1 MSHDHVRNVQ
11 GLLLYAEAKSRS
23 VRQRVDS
30 AIRSLVSQHKAV
42 NFNSVAAQAGVSK
55 TTLYNNPEYRTRI
68 ELLRQNSISAKIPT
82 KRIVTDKGK
91 DVILAAK
98 NKRINELEAEV
109 KRLSAILKH
118 CYADEYDKY

>member
-1 MSHDHVRNVQ
+1 MSRDHVRNVQ
-11 GLLLYAEAKSRS
+11 GLLLHAEAKSRS
-23 VRQRVDS
+23 VSQRIDS
-30 AIRSLVSQHKAV
+30 AIRFLVSQHRAI

-68 ELLRQNSISAKIPT
+68 ESLRQNSISVKIPA
-82 KRIVTDKGK
+82 RHIVTDKGK

-118 CYADEYDKY
+118 CYDDEYDKY

>member
-1 MSHDHVRNVQ
+1 MLHNHVRNVQ
-11 GLLLYAEAKSRS
+11 GLLLHAEAKSES
-23 VRQRVDS
+23 VRQRIDS
-30 AIRSLVSQHKAV
+30 AISSLVSQHKAV

-68 ELLRQNSISAKIPT
+68 ELLRKDSISTKISA
-82 KRIVTDKGK
+82 KRIVTDRGK